1 MDGIEHAGLG
11 PLMPRRPLER
21 RLGMLTWAGVMS
33 AVLLLAGSATPA
45 GAATTARL
53 AVAVV
58 GPGTVTSSPAGISCP
73 GRCTATFAAGTTVVL
88 TETSQKGSKFVQW
101 GGACAGAVTCRV
113 KLTSSLVSVA
123 AEFSA
128 GPKPQPQPVSTRS
141 VAAPGSYSVP
151 LSSGHYYGFSFF
163 VSPGGTSVVNVAV
176 ADILACTPAGSFP
189 NSDQIV
195 IPKVAIQPNGS
206 FAATAS
212 QTGVFDNA
220 KANFT
225 YSFTG
230 RFRPATPSGPPTAT
244 GTLRDTVVFPANG
257 TTETCTSNVQP
268 WAATHD
274 PQPAPTKTV
283 VAPGS
288 YSAPVSSGHYYG
300 FSFFVSPGGTS
311 MVNVAVADILA
322 CTPAGSFPDS
332 DQIVIPK
339 VAIAPNG
346 SFTGTG
352 SQQGVFDNA
361 KAKFTYSFAGYFE
374 GATPSGPETVAGT
387 LRENVVFP
395 ANGTTETCT
404 SDVQPWT
411 ATHDPQPAPA
421 KTVVAPG
428 SYSAPVSSGHYYG
441 FSFSVAAGG
450 GALTNVSVT
459 DIVACTPAGAFPGSS
474 QFVIPTVTVQPN
486 GSFAATGSQEGV
498 FDNAKAKFTY
508 SFAGYFEGATP
519 SGPDTV
525 AGTLRED
532 VVFPTNGTTEL
543 CTTNVQP
550 WMAAHAS

>member
-1 MDGIEHAGLG
+1 MALRTRDLG
-11 PLMPRRPLER
+11 RLMPRRWLQL
-21 RLGMLTWAGVMS
+21 RLAVLTLAGVMS

-45 GAATTARL
+45 GAATTERL

-73 GRCTATFAAGTTVVL
+73 GHCTATFPVGATVVL
-88 TETSQKGSKFVQW
+88 AETSQKGSKFVQW

-113 KLTSSLVSVA
+113 KLSSSLVSVA

-163 VSPGGTSVVNVAV
+163 VSPGGASVVNVAV
-176 ADILACTPAGSFP
+176 VDILACTPAGSFP

-195 IPKVAIQPNGS
+195 IPKVAIAPNGS

-220 KANFT
+220 KAKFT
-225 YSFTG
+225 YSFAG
-230 RFRPATPSGPPTAT
+230 RFRPATASGPPTAT

-283 VAPGS
+283 AAPGS
-288 YSAPVSSGHYYG
+288 YSVPLSSGHYYG

-322 CTPAGSFPDS
+322 CTPAGSFPNS
-332 DQIVIPK
+332 DQIAIPK

-346 SFTGTG
+346 SFAGSGSQQGVFDNAKAKFTYSFAGYFEGATPSGPETVGGTLREVVVFPANGTTETCSSNVQPWTATHNPQPAPTKTVAVPGSYSAPLSSGHYYGFSFSVAAGGRALTGVSVTDIVACTPAGSFPNSSQFVIPSVTVQPDGSFAATG

-387 LRENVVFP
+387 LREDVVFP
-395 ANGTTETCT
+395 LNGTTEMCT
-404 SDVQPWT
+404 S
-411 ATHDPQPAPA
+411 
-421 KTVVAPG
+421 
-428 SYSAPVSSGHYYG
+428 
-441 FSFSVAAGG
+441 
-450 GALTNVSVT
+450 
-459 DIVACTPAGAFPGSS
+459 
-474 QFVIPTVTVQPN
+474 
-486 GSFAATGSQEGV
+486 
-498 FDNAKAKFTY
+498 
-508 SFAGYFEGATP
+508 
-519 SGPDTV
+519 
-525 AGTLRED
+525 
-532 VVFPTNGTTEL
+532 
-543 CTTNVQP
+543 NVQP
-550 WMAAHAS
+550 WAAVHAS

>member
-1 MDGIEHAGLG
+1 MALSTQGLG
-11 PLMPRRPLER
+11 RLMPRRPLEL
-21 RLGMLTWAGVMS
+21 RLAVLTLAGVMS
-33 AVLLLAGSATPA
+33 AVSLLAGSATPA
-45 GAATTARL
+45 GAATTERL
-53 AVAVV
+53 ALAVV

-73 GRCTATFAAGTTVVL
+73 GRCTTTFPAGTTVVL
-88 TETSQKGSKFVQW
+88 AETSQKGSKFVQW

-128 GPKPQPQPVSTRS
+128 GPRPQPQPVSTQS

-176 ADILACTPAGSFP
+176 ADIVACAPAGSFP
-189 NSDQIV
+189 NSDQIT

-220 KANFT
+220 KAKFT
-225 YSFTG
+225 YLFAG
-230 RFRPATPSGPPTAT
+230 RFRRATASGPPTAT

-268 WAATHD
+268 WAAAHD

-288 YSAPVSSGHYYG
+288 YSVPLSSGHYYG
-300 FSFFVSPGGTS
+300 FSFFVSPGGNN

-322 CTPAGSFPDS
+322 CTPGGSFPNS
-332 DQIVIPK
+332 DQITFPK

-346 SFTGTG
+346 SFAG
-352 SQQGVFDNA
+352 SGSEQGVFDNA

-387 LRENVVFP
+387 VREDVVFP
-395 ANGTTETCT
+395 ANGTTEACT
-404 SDVQPWT
+404 TNVQPWT
-411 ATHDPQPAPA
+411 ATHNPQPAPT
-421 KTVVAPG
+421 KTVAVPG
-428 SYSAPVSSGHYYG
+428 SYSAPLSSGHYYG

-450 GALTNVSVT
+450 RALTGVSVT
-459 DIVACTPAGAFPGSS
+459 DIVACTPAGSFPGSS
-474 QFVIPTVTVQPN
+474 QFVIPSVTVQPD
-486 GSFAATGSQEGV
+486 GSFAATGSQQGV
-498 FDNAKAKFTY
+498 FDNAKAKFTF

-519 SGPDTV
+519 SGPETV

-532 VVFPTNGTTEL
+532 VVFPLNGTTEM
-543 CTTNVQP
+543 CTSNVQP
-550 WMAAHAS
+550 WAATHAS